1 MFQKKYL
8 PIYGIFATLSA
19 FSFLLLSQPADG
31 SLKKTYTSF
40 DCFCTDLFRESITSN
55 TINLHYTLA
64 NPASYGIKDY
74 KVSLG
79 SIGKKSHE
87 RSLLEL
93 ENANHIL
100 SGFSREQ
107 LSVPEQ
113 MTYDVL
119 SDFIGA
125 ELSGS
130 AYYYYDEPHHPQLR
144 H

>member
-100 SGFSREQ
+100 SGFSREE

-125 ELSGS
+125 
-130 AYYYYDEPHHPQLR
+130 
-144 H
+144 

>member
-1 MFQKKYL
+1 MIKPSTFLRIFQKKYL

-79 SIGKKSHE
+79 SIGKK
-87 RSLLEL
+87 
-93 ENANHIL
+93 AM
-100 SGFSREQ
+100 SGRFWNWKTQTTSYPVFPGSSCPFPSR
-107 LSVPEQ
+107 
-113 MTYDVL
+113 
-119 SDFIGA
+119 
-125 ELSGS
+125 
-130 AYYYYDEPHHPQLR
+130 
-144 H
+144 